1 MFNNSGTNLLDFNLD
16 QGKQLLNYNESI
28 DDIVKPYLKLIS
40 EGTLIESMSNHNLSG
55 KDKKSLNGLENI
67 ENTFNRTLADYSNT
81 YKQFSEDLLNRNQSK
96 KPIVDYLG
104 KTVDANGSII
114 YVNNFGYYHWYT
126 PDSWNDGNIN
136 SSCSTD
142 TKSYSKELPG
152 EFTAGANMNKGQPCG
167 MAGKVIKNTDTDEQ
181 AWVDIKGYKHI
192 FPEGT
197 KMSTS
202 CAEVNIIK
210 ISSSDY
216 NLIPSGNSMSSTE
229 ECLAL
234 DVNPSLWKKLQD
246 LNQQLKSQG
255 MQLSNELGKLKL
267 DNSTANDE
275 IQQQRQKLQNH
286 ILKIDDDKNKLLY
299 NKQMLVQMSGEEED
313 ASLRMTSNYY
323 GYLIWILLMILI
335 VSLTVKSSLGKE
347 GGPISPIVYLI
358 SAIFLLIFVVFLY
371 NKFKNI
377 NISY

>member
-1 MFNNSGTNLLDFNLD
+1 
-16 QGKQLLNYNESI
+16 
-28 DDIVKPYLKLIS
+28 
-40 EGTLIESMSNHNLSG
+40 
-55 KDKKSLNGLENI
+55 
-67 ENTFNRTLADYSNT
+67 
-81 YKQFSEDLLNRNQSK
+81 
-96 KPIVDYLG
+96 
-104 KTVDANGSII
+104 
-114 YVNNFGYYHWYT
+114 
-126 PDSWNDGNIN
+126 
-136 SSCSTD
+136 
-142 TKSYSKELPG
+142 
-152 EFTAGANMNKGQPCG
+152 
-167 MAGKVIKNTDTDEQ
+167 
-181 AWVDIKGYKHI
+181 
-192 FPEGT
+192 
-197 KMSTS
+197 MSTS

-299 NKQMLVQMSGEEED
+299 NKRMLMQMSGEEED

-335 VSLTVKSSLGKE
+335 VSLTFKASLGKE
-347 GGPISPIVYLI
+347 GGSISPIVYLI

>member
-1 MFNNSGTNLLDFNLD
+1 MFNNSGTNLLNFNLD
-16 QGKQLLNYNESI
+16 QGKQLLDYNESI
-28 DDIVKPYLKLIS
+28 DDIVKPSLDRIS
-40 EGTLIESMSNHNLSG
+40 QGTLIESMSNHNLSG
-55 KDKKSLNGLENI
+55 KDKKSIEGLENI
-67 ENTFNRTLADYSNT
+67 ENKFNRTLADYSNI

-104 KTVDANGSII
+104 KTVNANGAII
-114 YVNNFGYYHWYT
+114 YVNNFGYYHWYS

-142 TKSYSKELPG
+142 ITSYSKNLPG
-152 EFTAGANMNKGQPCG
+152 DFTASANMNKGQPCG

-234 DVNPSLWKKLQD
+234 DVNPGLWKKLQD

-255 MQLSNELGKLKL
+255 TQLNSELGKLRL
-267 DNSTANDE
+267 DNSTANAE

-299 NKQMLVQMSGEEED
+299 NRRMLMQMSGEEED

-323 GYLIWILLMILI
+323 GYLMWILLMILI

>member
-16 QGKQLLNYNESI
+16 QGKDLLNYNESI

-55 KDKKSLNGLENI
+55 KDKKSINGLENI
-67 ENTFNRTLADYSNT
+67 ENSFNRTLSDYSNT

-104 KTVDANGSII
+104 KTVNANGSII
-114 YVNNFGYYHWYT
+114 YVNNFGYYHWYSR
-126 PDSWNDGNIN
+126 DSWNDGNIN

-152 EFTAGANMNKGQPCG
+152 EFTVGADMNKGQPCG

-255 MQLSNELGKLKL
+255 TQLNNELSKLKL
-267 DNSTANDE
+267 DNITANDE
-275 IQQQRQKLQNH
+275 VQHQRQKLQNH
-286 ILKIDDDKNKLLY
+286 ILKIDDDKNNLLY
-299 NKQMLVQMSGEEED
+299 NKRMLMQMSGEEED

-323 GYLIWILLMILI
+323 EYLMWILLMILI

-371 NKFKNI
+371 NKFKNL

>member
-167 MAGKVIKNTDTDEQ
+167 MAGNVIKNTDTDEQ

>member
-1 MFNNSGTNLLDFNLD
+1 
-16 QGKQLLNYNESI
+16 
-28 DDIVKPYLKLIS
+28 
-40 EGTLIESMSNHNLSG
+40 
-55 KDKKSLNGLENI
+55 
-67 ENTFNRTLADYSNT
+67 
-81 YKQFSEDLLNRNQSK
+81 
-96 KPIVDYLG
+96 
-104 KTVDANGSII
+104 
-114 YVNNFGYYHWYT
+114 
-126 PDSWNDGNIN
+126 
-136 SSCSTD
+136 
-142 TKSYSKELPG
+142 
-152 EFTAGANMNKGQPCG
+152 MNKGQPCG

>member
-16 QGKQLLNYNESI
+16 QGKDLLNYNESI
-28 DDIVKPYLKLIS
+28 DDIVKPSLKLIS

-55 KDKKSLNGLENI
+55 KDKKSINGLENI
-67 ENTFNRTLADYSNT
+67 ENSFNRTLSDYSNT

-104 KTVDANGSII
+104 KTVNANGSII

-323 GYLIWILLMILI
+323 EYLMWILLMILI

>member
-16 QGKQLLNYNESI
+16 QGKDLLNYNESI

-55 KDKKSLNGLENI
+55 KDKKSINGLENI
-67 ENTFNRTLADYSNT
+67 ENSFNRTLSDYSNT

-104 KTVDANGSII
+104 KTVNANGSII
-114 YVNNFGYYHWYT
+114 YVNNFGYYHWYSR
-126 PDSWNDGNIN
+126 DSWNDGNIN

-152 EFTAGANMNKGQPCG
+152 EFTVGADMNKGQPCG

-255 MQLSNELGKLKL
+255 TQLNNELSKLKL
-267 DNSTANDE
+267 DNITANDE
-275 IQQQRQKLQNH
+275 VQQQRQKLQNH
-286 ILKIDDDKNKLLY
+286 ILKIDDDKNNLLY
-299 NKQMLVQMSGEEED
+299 NKRMLMQMSGEEED

-323 GYLIWILLMILI
+323 EYLMWILLMILI

-371 NKFKNI
+371 NKFKNL

>member
-16 QGKQLLNYNESI
+16 QGKDLLNYNESI

-55 KDKKSLNGLENI
+55 KDKKSINGLENI
-67 ENTFNRTLADYSNT
+67 ENSFNRTLSDYSNT

-104 KTVDANGSII
+104 KTVNANGSII
-114 YVNNFGYYHWYT
+114 YVNNFGYYHWYSR
-126 PDSWNDGNIN
+126 DSWNDGNIN

-152 EFTAGANMNKGQPCG
+152 EFTVGADMNKGQPCG

-255 MQLSNELGKLKL
+255 TQLKNELSKLKL
-267 DNSTANDE
+267 DNITANDE
-275 IQQQRQKLQNH
+275 VQHQRQKIQNH
-286 ILKIDDDKNKLLY
+286 ILKIDDDKNNLLY
-299 NKQMLVQMSGEEED
+299 NKRMLMQMSGEEED

-323 GYLIWILLMILI
+323 EYLMWILLMILI

-371 NKFKNI
+371 NKFKNL

>member
-1 MFNNSGTNLLDFNLD
+1 MFNNSATNLLDFNLD